1 MLNGWSVE
9 NYSTLGYKYVFI
21 DNLLLLFGGAFIL
34 HVKGRRRL
42 CYWEELVALYR
53 ALAEIILMDVAGC
66 DAVLCLCGGN
76 QIIKDDLGP
85 ETVGVYSFPWEYD

>member
-1 MLNGWSVE
+1 MLNGWRVE

-21 DNLLLLFGGAFIL
+21 DNLLPLFGGAFIL

-53 ALAEIILMDVAGC
+53 ALAEIILMDVAV
-66 DAVLCLCGGN
+66 DAVLCRLWVCTAFPGSMAD
-76 QIIKDDLGP
+76 ITLDRPDPALGQ
-85 ETVGVYSFPWEYD
+85 G